1 MCPRRLRRFPFL
13 LGVVM
18 GVRLVLGGE
27 GGFVSGSS
35 AADNALAL
43 ALSLALA
50 LPLPARRASAAA
62 RALALASGLLLSGGP
77 GRAPCGAPDSDSP
90 DAPAG
95 PRQAPIVQ
103 AQLGLQVL
111 LRRNELSIQIV
122 QRLDQSV
129 RDVDIRV
136 NGNATK

>member
-27 GGFVSGSS
+27 GAFVSGSS

-50 LPLPARRASAAA
+50 LPARRASAAA

-90 DAPAG
+90 DAQAG

-129 RDVDIRV
+129 RDLDIRV

>member
-1 MCPRRLRRFPFL
+1 
-13 LGVVM
+13 M

-43 ALSLALA
+43 ALSLA
-50 LPLPARRASAAA
+50 LPARRASAAA

-129 RDVDIRV
+129 RDFDIRV

>member
-1 MCPRRLRRFPFL
+1 
-13 LGVVM
+13 M

-27 GGFVSGSS
+27 GAFVSGSS

-77 GRAPCGAPDSDSP
+77 GRAGRAPCGAPDSDSP
-90 DAPAG
+90 DAQAG

-122 QRLDQSV
+122 QRPDQSV